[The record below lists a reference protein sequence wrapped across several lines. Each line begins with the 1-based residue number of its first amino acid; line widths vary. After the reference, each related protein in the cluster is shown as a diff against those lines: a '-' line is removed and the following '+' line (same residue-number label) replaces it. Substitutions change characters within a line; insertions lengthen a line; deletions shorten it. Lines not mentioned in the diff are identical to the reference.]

1 MIFSHVLYQL
11 SYPGIAS
18 AAVRGR
24 TGERWSGPMAKGLRL
39 GNPEITFPS
48 FFFQFRAR
56 RGASGY
62 GVALVQPLE
71 QVTIAAARGA
81 ERRMFGLAGFA
92 ADGAGAVGTGHDG
105 IACAKPPSSASP
117 ASAS

>member
-18 AAVRGR
+18 AAILVR

-39 GNPEITFPS
+39 GNPEIS
-48 FFFQFRAR
+48 SSSIFFEIGRRCRAAR
-56 RGASGY
+56 D
-62 GVALVQPLE
+62 GVTLVQPL
-71 QVTIAAARGA
+71 QKIAIPATARA
-81 ERRMFGLAGFA
+81 ERGELGVAGFA
-92 ADGAGAVGTGHDG
+92 ADGAGAIGAGHDAS
-105 IACAKPPSSASP
+105 ACANPPSSASP